1 MKSKHLRDEQK
12 GFIFLL
18 LIFVIIVGVS
28 VYMYALLQ
36 KDSVIEELEN
46 DEVLRMLFVIE
57 DENKEILLTNV
68 LVYYP
73 VLKKAAIV
81 NIPNHVGAI
90 YDSIGRVDRIDA
102 VYKEKG
108 IMTYKQEIEKLE
120 EHKPISTPRITKVN
134 YGKPDDELK
143 YKAVLRGEY
152 NGKFERGRRR

>member
-81 NIPNHVGAI
+81 NIPNQ
-90 YDSIGRVDRIDA
+90 DRKS
-102 VYKEKG
+102 V
-108 IMTYKQEIEKLE
+108 
-120 EHKPISTPRITKVN
+120 V
-134 YGKPDDELK
+134 
-143 YKAVLRGEY
+143 
-152 NGKFERGRRR
+152 